1 VLLHELGKDLV
12 LALQLGLELFD
23 LLVLEVLIDLGRA
36 AVIEG

>member
-1 VLLHELGKDLV
+1 VLLHELRKDLV